1 MSGQLNIRVDDELKR
16 AFIDKAKVDNT
27 TATDLLVG
35 FMRQYLG
42 LETHPNSAI
51 NSAEIE
57 ATIIKRLD
65 IRLAEKEATLTERL
79 DTHLAEIKARI
90 EALEGQQLGELA
102 A

>member
-16 AFIDKAKVDNT
+16 AFIDRAKVDNT

-42 LETHPNSAI
+42 LETHQNLAI
-51 NSAEIE
+51 DPAEIE
-57 ATIIKRLD
+57 ANIIKRLDNHLADRETSLIKRLD
-65 IRLAEKEATLTERL
+65 IRIS
-79 DTHLAEIKARI
+79 EIEARI
-90 EALEGQQLGELA
+90 AGLEEQQLGELA

>member
-42 LETHPNSAI
+42 LESHQNSAI
-51 NSAEIE
+51 DSAEIE
-57 ATIIKRLD
+57 ANIIKRLD
-65 IRLAEKEATLTERL
+65 THLAEKEATLTKRL
-79 DTHLAEIKARI
+79 DIHLAEIKARI

>member
-27 TATDLLVG
+27 TATDLLVS

-42 LETHPNSAI
+42 LETHQNSDI
-51 NSAEIE
+51 DPAEIE

-65 IRLAEKEATLTERL
+65 IRLADSEAINQKRI
-79 DTHLAEIKARI
+79 DTRISEIEARI
-90 EALEGQQLGELA
+90 GALEGQQLGELVA
-102 A
+102 

>member
-16 AFIDKAKVDNT
+16 AFIDKAKLDNT

-51 NSAEIE
+51 DFAEIE

-65 IRLAEKEATLTERL
+65 IRLADSEAINQRRI
-79 DTHLAEIKARI
+79 DRRISEIEARI

>member
-16 AFIDKAKVDNT
+16 AFIDKAKADNT

-42 LETHPNSAI
+42 LETHSHSAI
-51 NSAEIE
+51 DSAEIE

-65 IRLAEKEATLTERL
+65 NHLAEKEATLTERL

>member
-16 AFIDKAKVDNT
+16 AFIDKAKADST

-42 LETHPNSAI
+42 LETPQKSAI
-51 NSAEIE
+51 DKAEIE

-65 IRLAEKEATLTERL
+65 ARLVDREASIIERL
-79 DTHLAEIKARI
+79 DTRISEIEARI
-90 EALEGQQLGELA
+90 AGLEEQQLGELA

>member
-51 NSAEIE
+51 DSAEIE

-65 IRLAEKEATLTERL
+65 IRLADSEAINQQRV
-79 DTHLAEIKARI
+79 DTRISEIEARI
-90 EALEGQQLGELA
+90 KALEGQQLGELA

>member
-51 NSAEIE
+51 DTAEIE

-65 IRLAEKEATLTERL
+65 TRLADNQAINQQRI
-79 DTHLAEIKARI
+79 DTRISEIEARI
-90 EALEGQQLGELA
+90 GALEGQQLGELVA
-102 A
+102 